1 MTIAIG
7 SDHRGFKLK
16 QAFKQHLARI
26 GHKVRDFGCAS
37 EDSVDY
43 PDFALQ
49 VAEAVARHR
58 ARLGILVCSS
68 GIGMAITAN
77 KVQGVRAAQCFNE
90 LMATRSRQHN
100 DANVLCLG
108 ADYVSRRKGL
118 AILKAWLDAEFE
130 GGRHRRRLAKIL
142 KQEQDWC

>member
-16 QAFKQHLARI
+16 QAFKQHLTRI
-26 GHKVRDFGCAS
+26 GHKVRDLGCAS

-49 VAEAVARHR
+49 VAESVAKRR
-58 ARLGILVCSS
+58 VKLGILICSS
-68 GIGMAITAN
+68 GIGMSITAN
-77 KVQGVRAAQCFNE
+77 KVKGVRAALCFNE
-90 LMATRSRQHN
+90 VMATRSRQHN

-108 ADYVSRRKGL
+108 ADYVSKRKAL
-118 AILKAWLDAEFE
+118 AILDAWLNAEFE
-130 GGRHRRRLAKIL
+130 GGRHKRRLDKIR

>member
-16 QAFKQHLARI
+16 QTFTQHLARI

-49 VAEAVARHR
+49 VAEAVAKRR
-58 ARLGILVCSS
+58 ARLGILICSS

-77 KVQGVRAAQCFNE
+77 KVKGVRAAQCFNE

-108 ADYVSRRKGL
+108 ADYISKRKAL
-118 AILKAWLDAEFE
+118 AILKAWLGAEFE
-130 GGRHRRRLAKIL
+130 GGRHKRRLDKIR